1 MTDLLLEGMRDIAT
15 DVDIASAK
23 RDLDEFGYCLLPNA
37 LDPDQLGRVRDRL
50 YAQAARETAEGWAV
64 KYDADS
70 QAVLNLVSKG
80 QEFVDLVEA
89 PKILELV
96 EHLIGRTPL
105 LSSITCNIIGPGTKA
120 QALHG
125 DQAILPAPWPRAEVC
140 NVAWM
145 IDDFTAEN
153 GATVIVPGSHKF
165 GTHPDYANLPV
176 GEPVVAPAGTAMV
189 FDGRLWHGGGE
200 NRSNRRRHG
209 ILAYYCAPY
218 IRQQE
223 NPFLSVDKSV
233 IEGASER
240 LRSLL
245 GYVPYMGKIGA
256 IVR

>member
-1 MTDLLLEGMRDIAT
+1 MIAEKT
-15 DVDIASAK
+15 RAVAGEIDVASAK
-23 RDLDEFGYCLLPNA
+23 RDLDELGYCLLPNA
-37 LDPDQLGRVRDRL
+37 LDPQQLARVRDRL
-50 YAQAARETAEGWAV
+50 AAQVSLEVAEGRAV
-64 KYDADS
+64 RYDADS

-80 QEFVDLVEA
+80 QEFIDLVEA

-96 EHLIGRTPL
+96 EHLIGRDPL

-120 QALHG
+120 QPLHG

-140 NVAWM
+140 NVAWL
-145 IDDFTAEN
+145 IDDFTADN

-165 GTHPDYANLPV
+165 QTHPDYANPPV

-200 NRSNRRRHG
+200 NRSDRRRHG

-223 NPFLSVDKSV
+223 NPFLSVDPRV
-233 IEGASER
+233 VEAASPR